1 MHSLLEVKALL
12 APHLAAVNGAQEG
25 KHVSSGCLLH
35 IMDIMVQ
42 QVTGIWSR
50 FYNMYTRIQKYL
62 LNVTSDNVIIA

>member
-12 APHLAAVNGAQEG
+12 GPHLAAVNGAQEG
-25 KHVSSGCLLH
+25 KHVSSGSLLH
-35 IMDIMVQ
+35 IMVQ
-42 QVTGIWSR
+42 QVTDIWPC